1 MQLLPKDRDLGW
13 TPYLWLVY
21 ALGVPLNTVLHHA
34 GPGEWALTLAGMAV
48 FAVLYFRGYWLSG
61 TPLLGVIGAIA
72 ALGVVFAPINPGAA
86 VYFIFAAGFAGMAGT
101 PRFGLGILAALVVVI
116 GIESIV
122 LRLPPYFWAPAA
134 IFSVM
139 IGVVNIHF
147 AQRRKE
153 TRRLLMAQEEVER
166 MAKIAERERIA
177 RDLHDVLGH
186 TLSVVILK
194 SELAAKL
201 ASSDPERAGREIRDV
216 EQIAREALAQ
226 VRETVRGYQS
236 HGLRAEV
243 AQATAALQAAGVT
256 VECEFDVASVPPA
269 QEGVLALALREA
281 VTNVLRHAKAT
292 TCDICLRQANGE
304 WQLEICDD
312 GCGQLE
318 PEGVGLS
325 GMRRRVE
332 ALGGRMQREA
342 ASGTRLVITLPMGT
356 A

>member
-1 MQLLPKDRDLGW
+1 MQLLPKDRELGW

-21 ALGVPLNTVLHHA
+21 ALGVPFNTVLRHA

-48 FAVLYFRGYWLSG
+48 FLGLYFRGYWLSG
-61 TPLLGVIGAIA
+61 PSLVGVIGAIA
-72 ALGVVFAPINPGAA
+72 ALGVLFAPVNFGAA
-86 VYFIFAAGFAGMAGT
+86 VYFVFAAGFAGTAGP
-101 PRFGLGILAALVVVI
+101 PRFGLGILSALVAVI

-153 TRRLLMAQEEVER
+153 TRQLLMAQEEVER

-194 SELAAKL
+194 SELAAKV
-201 ASSDPERAGREIRDV
+201 AASDPERAGQEIREV
-216 EQIAREALAQ
+216 EKIAREALAQ

-243 AQATAALQAAGVT
+243 AQATGALQAAGVT
-256 VECEFDVASVPPA
+256 VTCEFDAGSVPPA

-281 VTNVLRHAKAT
+281 VTNVIRHARAT
-292 TCDICLRQANGE
+292 QCEIRLQQADGD
-304 WQLEICDD
+304 WRLEIRDD
-312 GCGQLE
+312 GCGKLG

-325 GMRRRVE
+325 GMRHRVE
-332 ALGGRMQREA
+332 ALGGRLQRETA
-342 ASGTRLVITLPMGT
+342 AGTRLVITLPAGP